1 MAKYNSPSDYTTLQV
16 DYSPSSGAAYGYYT
30 NSNLVAQL
38 LQVPD
43 FTSSSNPS
51 STEIGSLIKRTE
63 DFIDEKTG
71 TSWRGLIYRD
81 EYHSFT
87 FTGVHYNMPKYWND
101 YVGFVQLDRHEIRK
115 ILKLEVWQGG
125 GWLDLA
131 SATGSVLFS
140 DYTNVTNVTLKLPGK
155 TASSGVGIW
164 ELNSG
169 LTTSTFN
176 STLGNTTA
184 AQELA
189 SLINE
194 VFPTDSA
201 TVTGATASKAVLD
214 NTNAG
219 SQSISDFFYA
229 SVDSEDS
236 TKVVITSLLSGDDGT
251 NCNITITGSGLI
263 KNDFI
268 DQEAQKRLGDWWKI
282 NREGRIFFRQ
292 NFPYLEYNSVRVS
305 YIAGSRRVP
314 GVITDAATK
323 LVACEILRHD
333 DQTVLI
339 SDSGAQIDIKTKHD
353 LLKEDAMQIIEGKKE
368 AIFFIE

>member
-1 MAKYNSPSDYTTLQV
+1 
-16 DYSPSSGAAYGYYT
+16 
-30 NSNLVAQL
+30 
-38 LQVPD
+38 
-43 FTSSSNPS
+43 
-51 STEIGSLIKRTE
+51 
-63 DFIDEKTG
+63 
-71 TSWRGLIYRD
+71 
-81 EYHSFT
+81 
-87 FTGVHYNMPKYWND
+87 
-101 YVGFVQLDRHEIRK
+101 
-115 ILKLEVWQGG
+115 
-125 GWLDLA
+125 
-131 SATGSVLFS
+131 
-140 DYTNVTNVTLKLPGK
+140 
-155 TASSGVGIW
+155 
-164 ELNSG
+164 
-169 LTTSTFN
+169 
-176 STLGNTTA
+176 
-184 AQELA
+184 
-189 SLINE
+189 
-194 VFPTDSA
+194 
-201 TVTGATASKAVLD
+201 
-214 NTNAG
+214 
-219 SQSISDFFYA
+219 
-229 SVDSEDS
+229 
-236 TKVVITSLLSGDDGT
+236 VVITSLLSGDDGT